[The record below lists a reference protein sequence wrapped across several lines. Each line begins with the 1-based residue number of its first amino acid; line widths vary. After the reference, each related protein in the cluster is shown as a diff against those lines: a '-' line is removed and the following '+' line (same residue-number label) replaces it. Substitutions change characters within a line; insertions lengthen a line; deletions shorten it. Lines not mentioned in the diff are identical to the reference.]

1 LPAKSPCIFGETKA
15 TAKENP
21 LGAKLNHLKMP
32 LRDIKSA

>member
-1 LPAKSPCIFGETKA
+1 
-15 TAKENP
+15 